1 MADENDTR
9 TERTGQGG
17 MKVNV
22 PLQKNMQVLAD
33 TRPDWKEKYAK
44 LPFE

>member
-22 PLQKNMQVLAD
+22 PLQKNMQAGL
-33 TRPDWKEKYAK
+33 KEKYAK
-44 LPFE
+44 L